1 MFRRAPPPLP
11 VVGASGEL
19 HPGLER
25 VIGGDAV
32 LAQYVQA
39 NTPGGYA
46 ISFFKFYTFKFQSFF
61 ILQMFCTVRVVERIR
76 I

>member
-11 VVGASGEL
+11 AVGASGEL

-32 LAQYVQA
+32 LAQYVRA

-46 ISFFKFYTFKFQSFF
+46 ISFFTAQIFHFQS
-61 ILQMFCTVRVVERIR
+61 
-76 I
+76 